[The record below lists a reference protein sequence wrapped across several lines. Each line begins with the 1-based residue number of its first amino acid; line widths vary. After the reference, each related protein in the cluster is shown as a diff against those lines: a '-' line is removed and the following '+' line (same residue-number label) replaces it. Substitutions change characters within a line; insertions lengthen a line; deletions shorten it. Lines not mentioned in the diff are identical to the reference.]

1 MTVHGIVIGF
11 LLLFPWVLV
20 GVVMVGATASVV
32 KRSLAH
38 LQEAWRIGGRR
49 RAVPFS
55 PQGRRR
61 EMTTGS
67 PPARDSSVP
76 QQDSSMR
83 KAA

>member
-1 MTVHGIVIGF
+1 MTVRGIVIGF

-20 GVVMVGATASVV
+20 GVIIVGATAAAV
-32 KRSLAH
+32 KRSLAQ

-55 PQGRRR
+55 PQGRGR
-61 EMTTGS
+61 EMTTGC
-67 PPARDSSVP
+67 PPARDSSLP
-76 QQDSSMR
+76 QQGSSMR